1 VAALDIACPFC
12 GLVCDDLALADGR
25 VDARGCAKSAAGF
38 ARTPSVAE
46 HRVAGR
52 PATLDAAAAAAATLL
67 RGARLPLISGLAADV
82 AGLRALIALADR
94 LGGVIDR
101 WGSAAQL
108 ANLSLLQREGGMTA
122 TFGEIANR
130 ADAIVLIGSD
140 PAVAQ
145 PRFFERLVR
154 PRHALYRPGAPHIAF
169 IGRESAAPAD
179 PAVSERIL
187 VEGDRLLDA
196 VSTLA
201 ALANGQKVRPE
212 IATAALRGLADRLA
226 AAHYGAIA
234 WDIAAFAPPLRDA
247 ATSILLHLLRRLTRK
262 TRCVGWPIG
271 GENNAQGASQTML
284 WQAGWPGR
292 ISFAEGTP
300 QHDPWLYDAER
311 LLMAGEVDALLWASA
326 LSATPPPPTSVPTVA
341 LLAADA
347 PPTSA
352 AVEIRVGIPG
362 IDHAGTVMRA
372 DTVVALPLRAA
383 RPSALPSIAAAA
395 AAILAHLAVAA

>member
-1 VAALDIACPFC
+1 MAASDIACPFC

-25 VDARGCAKSAAGF
+25 VDARGCAKGAAGF
-38 ARTPSVAE
+38 ARAAASVE

-52 PATLDAAAAAAATLL
+52 PASLDAAAAAAATLL
-67 RGARLPLISGLAADV
+67 LGARLPLVSGLAADV

-130 ADAIVLIGSD
+130 ADVIVLIGSD
-140 PAVAQ
+140 PALAQ

-154 PRHALYRPGAPHIAF
+154 PRQALYRGAAPHVAF
-169 IGRESAAPAD
+169 IGRDSAAPTD
-179 PAVSERIL
+179 PGVSERIFGD
-187 VEGDRLLDA
+187 GDRLLDA
-196 VSTLA
+196 VSVLA
-201 ALANGQKVRPE
+201 ALASGRKVRPE
-212 IATAALRGLADRLA
+212 VATPSLRGLADRLSA
-226 AAHYGAIA
+226 ARYGAIV
-234 WDIAAFAPPLRDA
+234 WDIVAFALPLRDA

-262 TRCVGWPIG
+262 TRCVGLPLG
-271 GENNAQGASQTML
+271 GENDAQGASQAML

-292 ISFAEGTP
+292 ISFAAGTP
-300 QHDPWLYDAER
+300 RHDPWLYDAER
-311 LLMAGEVDALLWASA
+311 LLAAGEVDALLWASA
-326 LSATPPPPTSVPTVA
+326 LAPTPPPTTSVPTVA

-347 PPTSA
+347 PPTTA

-372 DTVVALPLRAA
+372 DTVVALPLRAT
-383 RPSALPSIAAAA
+383 RPSGLPSIAAAA

>member
-1 VAALDIACPFC
+1 VAAPDIACPFC
-12 GLVCDDLALADGR
+12 GLVCDDLAFADGR
-25 VDARGCAKSAAGF
+25 VDARGCAKGAAGC
-38 ARTPSVAE
+38 ARTPSIVE
-46 HRVAGR
+46 HRVGGR
-52 PATLDAAAAAAATLL
+52 AASLDVAATAAAALL
-67 RGARLPLISGLAADV
+67 RAARLPLISGLAADV

-108 ANLSLLQREGGMTA
+108 ANLALLQREGGVTA

-130 ADAIVLIGSD
+130 ADVMVLIGSD

-145 PRFFERLVR
+145 PRFFDRLVR
-154 PRHALYRPGAPHIAF
+154 PRRALYRAAAPHVAF
-169 IGRESAAPAD
+169 IGHDAAAPSD

-187 VEGDRLLDA
+187 VGDDRLLDT
-196 VSTLA
+196 VSALA
-201 ALANGQKVRPE
+201 ALASGQKVRPE
-212 IATAALRGLADRLA
+212 LATAALPGLVDRLA
-226 AAHYGAIA
+226 AARYGAII

-262 TRCVGWPIG
+262 TRCIGLPLG
-271 GENNAQGASQTML
+271 GENDAQGASQAML

-292 ISFAEGTP
+292 ISFSESTP
-300 QHDPWLYDAER
+300 RHDPWLYDAER
-311 LLMAGEVDALLWASA
+311 LLAAGEVDALLWASA
-326 LSATPPPPTSVPTVA
+326 FSPRAPPTTSVPTVA

-347 PPTSA
+347 PPTTA

-362 IDHAGTVMRA
+362 IDHAGTAMRA
-372 DTVVALPLRAA
+372 DTVVALPLRAT
-383 RPSALPSIAAAA
+383 RPSALPTIAAAT

>member
-1 VAALDIACPFC
+1 MAAPDIACPFC
-12 GLVCDDLALADGR
+12 GLVCDDLALVDGR
-25 VDARGCAKSAAGF
+25 VEAQTCAKGAAGF
-38 ARTPSVAE
+38 ARGPSIVE
-46 HRVAGR
+46 HRIAGR
-52 PATLDAAAAAAATLL
+52 PASLDAAASEAATLL

-101 WGSAAQL
+101 WGSAAQF

-130 ADAIVLIGSD
+130 ADVIVLIGSD

-145 PRFFERLVR
+145 PRFFERLAR
-154 PRHALYRPGAPHIAF
+154 PSQALYRAGAPHIAF
-169 IGRESAAPAD
+169 IGGEGVAPSD
-179 PAVSERIL
+179 SAVSERIL
-187 VEGDRLLDA
+187 AEGDRLLDV

-201 ALANGQKVRPE
+201 AFADGWKVRPE
-212 IATAALRGLADRLA
+212 IATASLRGLAERLA
-226 AAHYGAIA
+226 AAHYGAIV

-247 ATSILLHLLRRLTRK
+247 ATAIVLHLLRRLTRK
-262 TRCVGWPIG
+262 TRCVGLPLG
-271 GENNAQGASQTML
+271 GENDAQGASQAML

-292 ISFAEGTP
+292 ISFAAGTP

-311 LLMAGEVDALLWASA
+311 LLAAGEVDALLWASA
-326 LSATPPPPTSVPTVA
+326 LSAAPPPTTTVPTVA

-347 PPTSA
+347 PPTTS